1 MLSCMIYRKILNASH
16 SRSLFDLFGPNQ
28 EGVSHENF
36 TTRPGGGGGGGG
48 VGVRGGYLRFLS
60 GGVPPGSS
68 SPYPISDQKSNFPY
82 PFSNPAFRQKYV
94 IIT

>member
-1 MLSCMIYRKILNASH
+1 MIYRKILNASH

-36 TTRPGGGGGGGG
+36 TTRPGGGGGIWGFLGGGG
-48 VGVRGGYLRFLS
+48 VYLRILS